1 MRLGHVKSSPPDVPC
16 WRCVPAGASGQSEK
30 RQDVACDCL
39 CSPSDTAINW
49 ASAIGP
55 RDGNGVRAIGRL
67 LPRPH
72 AVAVSPLLF
81 CKEGD
86 NRTPAIPPAG
96 NTQIATE
103 KWQKTGR
110 PLFQGGGFA
119 AWTLKEAT
127 CPTSCR
133 LVAKKVR
140 SPLAFYVPA
149 KRCKFQRRLA
159 TL

>member
-72 AVAVSPLLF
+72 AWRSRLSFFFAR
-81 CKEGD
+81 K
-86 NRTPAIPPAG
+86 AIIAPPPSPAG
-96 NTQIATE
+96 NTQVATE